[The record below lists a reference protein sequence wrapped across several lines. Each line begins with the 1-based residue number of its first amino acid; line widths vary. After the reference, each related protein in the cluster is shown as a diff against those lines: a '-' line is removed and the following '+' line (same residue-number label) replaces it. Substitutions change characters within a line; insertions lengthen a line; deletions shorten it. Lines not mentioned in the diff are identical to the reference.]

1 MNDIQVFDKV
11 ISHGYADAIEK
22 DLINFSFPWF
32 YVNDVTNK
40 NHNSNS
46 GLVHLVYDSDKEVSE
61 WYPFIKPLV
70 FSIVEAA
77 GHTLV
82 DLLRIRVGFLTP
94 ATGDNHRHNAPHVDF
109 LMPHYTA
116 CYYVS
121 DSDGDTIL
129 FDQTIADMQTNEISE
144 STMLDYVSRT
154 EFTVASQITPKKG
167 SVCVFDGRRFHAS
180 TKPKLH
186 DRRLVITINYIGIT
200 Q

>member
-1 MNDIQVFDKV
+1 MRDIQVFDKV
-11 ISHGYADAIEK
+11 IPHGYADAIEE
-22 DLINFSFPWF
+22 DLRRISFPWF
-32 YVNDVTNK
+32 YINNVTN
-40 NHNSNS
+40 NHYSNNA
-46 GLVHLVYDSDKEVSE
+46 GLTHLVYDLGKDPTE

-77 GHTLV
+77 GHKLV

-94 ATGDNHRHNAPHVDF
+94 TTEATHQHNAPHVDF

-129 FDQTIADMQTNEISE
+129 FDQTITDMKTNELSE

-154 EFTVASQITPKKG
+154 EFTVASKITPKKG